1 MHVVNEEGKTPTHCL
16 ISGKGRLFIF
26 DCLKGQNGDGCILNP
41 FEILVLLQRLR
52 AILDYEPMGSMVPI
66 LTHDERTA
74 WAKVNK
80 IKHIYSYFYFYLN

>member
-1 MHVVNEEGKTPTHCL
+1 MTPTHCL

-26 DCLKGQNGDGCILNP
+26 DCLSDQNKCGNIINP

-52 AILDYEPMGSMVPI
+52 AILDYEPKGSMVPI

-74 WAKVNK
+74 WAKVNRFNK
-80 IKHIYSYFYFYLN
+80 